1 MARPP
6 SSQPTDGEME
16 ILKVLWATGPAELGR
31 IRAMVQEKR
40 PVATTTIAT
49 MLKVMLAKKLVQ
61 RSNGERGYLWS
72 ARVSRARTATELVR
86 KVLDH
91 VFDGSAH
98 RLVAHLLEEKGLSSL
113 ERDEI
118 RKLLES
124 HDAREASHKKE
135 EAKR

>member
-6 SSQPTDGEME
+6 SLQPTDGEME
-16 ILKVLWATGPAELGR
+16 ILKVLWAIGPAELGR
-31 IRAMVQEKR
+31 IRAMMQQRR

-49 MLKVMLAKKLVQ
+49 MLKVMLGKKLVK
-61 RSNGERGYLWS
+61 RSDGERGYVWS
-72 ARVSRARTATELVR
+72 ARVSRTRTATELVR

-98 RLVAHLLEEKGLSSL
+98 RLIAHLLEEKGLDST

-118 RKLLES
+118 RKLLELY
-124 HDAREASHKKE
+124 DARKIKLDE
-135 EAKR
+135 EGKR

>member
-31 IRAMVQEKR
+31 IRAMVQENR
-40 PVATTTIAT
+40 PVATTTVAT
-49 MLKVMLAKKLVQ
+49 MLKVMLAKKLVK

-98 RLVAHLLEEKGLSSL
+98 RLVAHLLEEKGLDGL

-124 HDAREASHKKE
+124 HDAREAGQKNE

>member
-16 ILKVLWATGPAELGR
+16 ILKVLWAIGPAELGR
-31 IRAMVQEKR
+31 IRAMVQNSR

-49 MLKVMLAKKLVQ
+49 MLKVMLGKKLVK
-61 RSNGERGYLWS
+61 RSNGERAYVWS
-72 ARVSRARTATELVR
+72 ARVSHARTATDLVR

-91 VFDGSAH
+91 VFDGSAR
-98 RLVAHLLEEKGLSSL
+98 RLVAHLLEEKALDGV

-124 HDAREASHKKE
+124 HAARAARNDE
-135 EAKR
+135 EAQR

>member
-6 SSQPTDGEME
+6 SSQPTDGELE
-16 ILKVLWATGPAELGR
+16 ILNVLWAIGPAELGR
-31 IRAMVQEKR
+31 IRAAVQTKR

-49 MLKVMLAKKLVQ
+49 MLKVMHGKKLVR
-61 RSNGERGYLWS
+61 RSSGDRGYVWS
-72 ARVSRARTATELVR
+72 TRVSRARTATDLVR

-98 RLVAHLLEEKGLSSL
+98 RLVAHLLEEKGLDRL
-113 ERDEI
+113 ERNEI

-124 HDAREASHKKE
+124 YDARAAANDEG
-135 EAKR
+135 AK

>member
-16 ILKVLWATGPAELGR
+16 ILNVLWAIGPAELGR
-31 IRAMVQEKR
+31 IRAAVQTKR

-49 MLKVMLAKKLVQ
+49 MLKVMHDKKLVK
-61 RSNGERGYLWS
+61 RSNGDRGYVWS
-72 ARVSRARTATELVR
+72 ARVSRARTATDLVR

-98 RLVAHLLEEKGLSSL
+98 RLVAHLLEEKGLDSL
-113 ERDEI
+113 ERNEI

-124 HDAREASHKKE
+124 YDARAAGNDEG
-135 EAKR
+135 AK

>member
-6 SSQPTDGEME
+6 SSQPTDGEIE
-16 ILKVLWATGPAELGR
+16 ILKVLWAIGPAELGR
-31 IRAMVQEKR
+31 IRAAVLETR

-49 MLKVMLAKKLVQ
+49 MLKVMLGKKLVK
-61 RSNGERGYLWS
+61 RSKGERGYLWS
-72 ARVSRARTATELVR
+72 ARVSQARTATELVR

-98 RLVAHLLEEKGLSSL
+98 RLVAHLLDEKQLDGVD
-113 ERDEI
+113 RVEI

-124 HDAREASHKKE
+124 YDEREVNRDE
-135 EAKR
+135 EAK

>member
-16 ILKVLWATGPAELGR
+16 ILNVLWAIGPAELGR
-31 IRAMVQEKR
+31 IRAAVQTKR

-49 MLKVMLAKKLVQ
+49 MLKVMLRKKLVK

-72 ARVSRARTATELVR
+72 ARVSRSRTATDLVR
-86 KVLDH
+86 KLLNH

-98 RLVAHLLEEKGLSSL
+98 RLVAHLLEEKGLESL
-113 ERDEI
+113 DRDEI

-124 HDAREASHKKE
+124 YDARTAGNDEG
-135 EAKR
+135 AK